1 MSSENQSNNLIPG
14 STPEGSPSPPP
25 AYVPRRGLPGT
36 TIADSLFNSEA
47 VEPVPAYRS
56 TSAEKVIQKGNAFI
70 ILGKDRP
77 SDPASGYG
85 GNPGETDNGAIDIVV
100 GLGGQYADHKKA
112 VSRQFSAGKQ
122 VGDTARIYISARAD
136 IDDYLGLPTGGDGSE
151 GNRSKAKSAV
161 AIEADD
167 IRLHARRGI
176 KLVTKNAH
184 SGDSTMNGQKIKNV
198 VYGIDLIAGGFEQ
211 TDQASGI
218 SYLQPIPKGENL
230 QVCLERIIEL
240 IKDLEVLV
248 MSFTT
253 STSKVITTI
262 ANTPIITSVPTPA
275 GPVPT
280 LGFFAPPVEAAELDF
295 QKSIIDINLEQ
306 LQHLNLKIMGIKND
320 FLDKT
325 ATYSILS
332 QHNRTN

>member
-14 STPEGSPSPPP
+14 STPQGSPSPPP

-36 TIADSLFNSEA
+36 TVADSMFNSEA

-100 GLGGQYADHKKA
+100 GLGGQYADPKKA

-184 SGDSTMNGQKIKNV
+184 SGDSTMNGQSIKNV

-218 SYLQPIPKGENL
+218 PYLQPIPKGENL
-230 QVCLERIIEL
+230 QVCLERIVEL

>member
-100 GLGGQYADHKKA
+100 GLGGQYADPKKA

-211 TDQASGI
+211 TDQATGI
-218 SYLQPIPKGENL
+218 PYLQPIPKGENL
-230 QVCLERIIEL
+230 QVCLERIIES
-240 IKDLEVLV
+240 IKDTEILAVELAKELMLIISAIV
-248 MSFTT
+248 
-253 STSKVITTI
+253 
-262 ANTPIITSVPTPA
+262 NTPILTPVPTPA

-280 LGFFAPPVEAAELDF
+280 LGYFSPAIESTELNF
-295 QKSIIDINLEQ
+295 QKSILDMNATHMLN
-306 LQHLNLKIMGIKND
+306 LNLKLMAIKND
-320 FLDKT
+320 FLNKT
-325 ATYSILS
+325 GQYSILS
-332 QHNRTN
+332 EYNRTN